1 MSSKSTFISSI
12 SKKEF
17 PLFEKVSGVLIK
29 DPILS
34 LIQKEYPF
42 FNSDSML
49 ALSELNFFRE
59 QYITSYL
66 EREINEISSI
76 ERKVIQSLKEEK
88 SLVTEIEDAP
98 DSRTYGQIVADKVAD
113 FGGSWTFIISFMFF
127 LFGWIIINVVVLVD
141 SDFAPEWLEPAATE
155 SLAVVFADVAEPLPS
170 SSSAAAG
177 LPLAPS
183 FEAAAAAAE
192 AALSF
197 ESFF

>member
-76 ERKVIQSLKEEK
+76 ERKVIQS
-88 SLVTEIEDAP
+88 
-98 DSRTYGQIVADKVAD
+98 
-113 FGGSWTFIISFMFF
+113 
-127 LFGWIIINVVVLVD
+127 
-141 SDFAPEWLEPAATE
+141 
-155 SLAVVFADVAEPLPS
+155 
-170 SSSAAAG
+170 
-177 LPLAPS
+177 
-183 FEAAAAAAE
+183 
-192 AALSF
+192 
-197 ESFF
+197 